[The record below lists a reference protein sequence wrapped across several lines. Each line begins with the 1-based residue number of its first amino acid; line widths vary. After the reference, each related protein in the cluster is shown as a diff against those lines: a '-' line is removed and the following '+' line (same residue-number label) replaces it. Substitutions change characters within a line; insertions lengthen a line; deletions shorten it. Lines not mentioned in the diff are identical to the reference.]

1 MHNTMQAASNPPLAS
16 AVMVLVRGEVSQ
28 LGHRSP
34 GGKWH
39 FRQGANKAGR
49 IEEMWHRLTH
59 YSVSLLKEKSSP
71 KYWKVTHYPQKQLL
85 SSSSLF
91 SNQFV
96 ILEPPE
102 TPDELSIFTFYVN
115 FSFKKLNECGVLR
128 ALPVHHNKGGKP
140 DSSGQSQVVCV
151 YYHMGCTEE
160 EERMCWTSQQYC
172 REQGGGGGVAVD
184 RWRGKRERKKSGCER
199 SRLAGA
205 GLR

>member
-1 MHNTMQAASNPPLAS
+1 M
-16 AVMVLVRGEVSQ
+16 
-28 LGHRSP
+28 
-34 GGKWH
+34 
-39 FRQGANKAGR
+39 
-49 IEEMWHRLTH
+49 
-59 YSVSLLKEKSSP
+59 
-71 KYWKVTHYPQKQLL
+71 
-85 SSSSLF
+85 
-91 SNQFV
+91 

-151 YYHMGCTEE
+151 YYHMGRTEE